1 MNYKHLKV
9 LGISGS
15 LRGESL
21 NRKALQVAKRFAV
34 ELGAQVDEI
43 DLKEIVLPIYDEDVQ
58 AAGFPEPVQKLKEAV
73 ENSDVILIAS
83 PEYNYS
89 ISAALKNAI
98 EWLSRG
104 KNSLDGK
111 VAAIFGASG
120 GPFGTL
126 RGQFQLRHILTSVNV
141 YTVPQPQVFIR
152 SARDAFLPDGTL
164 ADKELE
170 NQLKSLVTKSLW
182 LASALKD

>member
-1 MNYKHLKV
+1 MTYQHLRV

-15 LRGESL
+15 LRTESL
-21 NRKALQVAKRFAV
+21 NRKALQVAKRIAS

-43 DLKEIVLPIYDEDVQ
+43 DLKQLALPIYDEDVQ
-58 AAGFPEPVQKLKEAV
+58 TAGFPEPVQKLKRAV
-73 ENSDVILIAS
+73 EDSDVILIAS

-89 ISAALKNAI
+89 ISSALKNAI

-111 VAAIFGASG
+111 VAAIFGASS

-126 RGQFQLRHILTSVNV
+126 RGQLQLRHILTSVNT

-152 SARDAFLPDGTL
+152 SARDAFLPDGSL
-164 ADKELE
+164 ADKEVE
-170 NQLKSLVTKSLW
+170 KQLRSLVSRSLW